1 MLVMVNT
8 VIIIM
13 NIIKTNNPISY
24 FRLILV
30 ALSALILS
38 SCALEPGM
46 HMEAD
51 YSNFMPGSTPA
62 NQATFQISPVTIQLL
77 NELQAADKPAHEL
90 ICTNE
95 DIANYEYRVG
105 PQDVLSVIVWDHPEL
120 TMPTGSFRSPEESG
134 IIVRTD
140 GTIFYP
146 YIGMVPVAGKT
157 LSEIREIVAISLTQY
172 LEKPQVD
179 VRVASYRNKK
189 IHITGEVIKPGIIPL
204 TDIPLTLLDVIN
216 QSGWFTENAD
226 RSQAIL
232 TRDGKSHQIALS
244 PILKKGNSLGNCLMQ
259 NNDVLHFPD
268 NSLNKVFVIGEVA
281 SQSSLFME
289 NGKMTLADAIL
300 DSGGISLTTSEPG
313 KIYVIRNGLANN
325 RNTTPHI
332 YQLNADSP
340 KALLLADQ
348 FPMKPRDIVFVATAA
363 VTRWNRVLSQI
374 LPTATML
381 DKVDNIRE

>member
-1 MLVMVNT
+1 
-8 VIIIM
+8 
-13 NIIKTNNPISY
+13 
-24 FRLILV
+24 
-30 ALSALILS
+30 
-38 SCALEPGM
+38 
-46 HMEAD
+46 
-51 YSNFMPGSTPA
+51 
-62 NQATFQISPVTIQLL
+62 
-77 NELQAADKPAHEL
+77 
-90 ICTNE
+90 
-95 DIANYEYRVG
+95 
-105 PQDVLSVIVWDHPEL
+105 
-120 TMPTGSFRSPEESG
+120 
-134 IIVRTD
+134 
-140 GTIFYP
+140 
-146 YIGMVPVAGKT
+146 
-157 LSEIREIVAISLTQY
+157 
-172 LEKPQVD
+172 
-179 VRVASYRNKK
+179 
-189 IHITGEVIKPGIIPL
+189 
-204 TDIPLTLLDVIN
+204 
-216 QSGWFTENAD
+216 
-226 RSQAIL
+226 
-232 TRDGKSHQIALS
+232 
-244 PILKKGNSLGNCLMQ
+244 MQ

-281 SQSSLFME
+281 SQSSLIME